1 MSRSFS
7 RTGLSIFFYLLLE
20 TFIFIGL
27 TTLIGFWS
35 TIAISIGTSLFG
47 WLIRP
52 RLWKTCLETLGQ
64 GRVPPIASCYAPGQW
79 QRMSASFLLI
89 LPGILTDV
97 IGILILIPPIWKLV
111 VTAVGARFL
120 RFLGRQTNTPM
131 GRRHNFGNTRKA
143 MGRGPNPDRQHAN
156 QQNDIDVD
164 VIIVNIKTPTPE
176 VKREQERPNTANTS
190 ANYDPDVIDVDYK
203 WLE

>member
-1 MSRSFS
+1 MSSSFS
-7 RTGLSIFFYLLLE
+7 RTGLGVFFYLLLE

-27 TTLIGFWS
+27 TSIIGFWS
-35 TIAISIGTSLFG
+35 TMAISIGTTLLG

-52 RLWKTCLETLGQ
+52 RRWKACLESLGQ
-64 GRVPPIASCYAPGQW
+64 GRLPPIASCYAPGQW

-111 VTAVGARFL
+111 VTVVGARFL
-120 RFLGRQTNTPM
+120 RFLGRQSSTPM
-131 GRRHNFGNTRKA
+131 GSRLNFGNTRKA
-143 MGRGPNPDRQHAN
+143 MGIGPIPKLQRAN
-156 QQNDIDVD
+156 QQSDIDVE
-164 VIIVNIKTPTPE
+164 VIIINIKTPTP
-176 VKREQERPNTANTS
+176 KAKQKQERPNAGKTS
-190 ANYDPDVIDVDYK
+190 ANYDPDVIDVDHK